1 MRKPEKIAINGNEM
15 ERTTVMAKFTFV
27 GGIHPYDGKD
37 LSKDKPIRE
46 ILPKGEVVYPLSQHI
61 GAPAQAIVTK
71 GERVLAGQKIAES
84 GGFVSAPIY
93 ASVSGTVKAVE
104 PRRVVTGDM
113 VMSIILDND
122 TRYESVPF
130 APKAPVEDMGR
141 EDILGCIREAGIV
154 GMGGAGFPT
163 HVKLSPR
170 EPEKIEYVIAN
181 CAECEPYLTSDYRRM
196 LEEPEKLIGGLKIL
210 LRLFENAHGI
220 LAVEDNKPDCIELL
234 RKLTKEESRIS
245 VKALKTKYPQG
256 AERQLVFAATGRK
269 INSTM
274 LPADVG
280 CVVNNV
286 DSIVAVYRAV
296 AEGRP
301 LMERIVTVTGDAVAK
316 PRNFRV
322 RIGTN
327 YSELIEAAGGF
338 KVQPEKVVCGGP
350 MMGFAM
356 FDLNVPTTKTSTALL
371 ALTKDEVSAMEP
383 GPCINCGRC
392 VEVCPGRVIPSRL
405 ADYAEHFDEEAF
417 LENNG
422 MECCECGCCSFICP
436 AKRPLTQEIKSMRKI
451 QLARKKK

>member
-1 MRKPEKIAINGNEM
+1 MS
-15 ERTTVMAKFTFV
+15 MAKFTFV

-37 LSKDKPIRE
+37 LSKDKPVRDV
-46 ILPKGEVVYPLSQHI
+46 LPGKELVYPVSQHI
-61 GAPAQAIVTK
+61 GAPAQPIVSK
-71 GERVLAGQKIAES
+71 GDRVLVGQKIAES

-93 ASVSGTVKAVE
+93 ATVSGTVKNIE
-104 PRRVVTGDM
+104 PRRVVTGEQ
-113 VMSIILDND
+113 VMSIIVEND
-122 TRYESVPF
+122 GQYEEVDFKPLSVES
-130 APKAPVEDMGR
+130 ATKEEIIGAV
-141 EDILGCIREAGIV
+141 REAGIV

-163 HVKLSPR
+163 HVKLSPK

-196 LEEPEKLIGGLKIL
+196 LEEPEKLIGGLKIIL
-210 LRLFENAHGI
+210 KLFDNAQGI
-220 LAVEDNKPDCIELL
+220 LAVEDNKPDCIALL
-234 RKLTKEESRIS
+234 KKLIANESRIS

-256 AERQLVFAATGRK
+256 AERQLVFATTGRK
-269 INSTM
+269 INSSM

-286 DSIVAVYRAV
+286 DTIVSVYRAV

-301 LMERIVTVTGDAVAK
+301 LMERIVTVTGDAVK
-316 PRNFRV
+316 YPQNFRV
-322 RIGTN
+322 RIGMS
-327 YSELIEAAGGF
+327 YRELLDEAGGF
-338 KVQPEKVVCGGP
+338 KVQPEKIVCGGP

-356 FDLNVPTTKTSTALL
+356 FGLDVPTTKTSTALL
-371 ALTKDEVSAMEP
+371 ALTHDEVAASEP

-451 QLARKKK
+451 QLAKKKKK